1 MWRLSVMI
9 RPNITERIE
18 ELNMEMFT
26 GTLNDSIDYPM
37 GIIHFESSIK
47 PHDWIILKHLT
58 APRYKALRI
67 NEVIV
72 DHNTVE
78 LIYRVEQD
86 TLEQLSVIVD
96 NNCNLLANDPLAN
109 EWYRLDILSLQQ
121 TGVYNFEHIIN
132 QARENEPKGDFDRS
146 LPIYFE
152 TMRGSFIET
161 KIDYVSDVIRPATL
175 SSGTNVQAYMVEAL
189 EECVA
194 FCWIV
199 NKRGEIFTNAKAGGD
214 KIIQVDIQ
222 FDK

>member
-1 MWRLSVMI
+1 
-9 RPNITERIE
+9 
-18 ELNMEMFT
+18 MEMFT

-67 NEVIV
+67 NQVIV

-86 TLEQLSVIVD
+86 TLEQLSVVVD

-109 EWYRLDILSLQQ
+109 EWYRLDILSLQKL
-121 TGVYNFEHIIN
+121 GINNFEHIIN
-132 QARENEPKGDFDRS
+132 QARENKPEGNFDRS

-152 TMRGSFIET
+152 TMHGAYLET
-161 KIDYVSDVIRPATL
+161 KIDYVSNLIKPVPRGSSAKECCYVIESIAGRIT
-175 SSGTNVQAYMVEAL
+175 S
-189 EECVA
+189 
-194 FCWIV
+194 CWLV
-199 NKRGEIFTNAKAGGD
+199 DHQGEVITYAKEGGD

-222 FDK
+222 FDKY